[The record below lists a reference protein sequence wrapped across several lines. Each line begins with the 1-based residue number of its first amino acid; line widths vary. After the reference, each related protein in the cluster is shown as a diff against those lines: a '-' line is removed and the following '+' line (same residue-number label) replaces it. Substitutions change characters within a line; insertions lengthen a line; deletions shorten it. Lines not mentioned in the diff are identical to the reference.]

1 MVNFYLLRIHN
12 EEITLDEVPNL
23 WRKKVESKLKA
34 AE

>member
-12 EEITLDEVPNL
+12 EEITLDEVPSL
-23 WRKKVESKLKA
+23 WRKKVESKEKT